1 MPLAAAL
8 PYIIGGAATVAGSA
22 YSAHEAKKG
31 VEAQVEAGDR
41 ASALEAQSADK
52 QLALQREIWEKQ
64 QADYK
69 SYLEQGTWGI
79 NRLGDLMRNQS
90 ATPQKP
96 AQTGGV
102 LSNLDSVNWNKG
114 NGFTSA
120 PAKTLASLSDVN
132 WGSGFGSAAP
142 LGFGLNGANILGDG
156 TANTSQPVNP
166 LIPNYDVM
174 NTVTDFSMPI
184 AQQAQAQAQTK
195 PTTQAQAQ
203 ATQYQNNANGG
214 FLNNPFDSY
223 LASKGVSNK
232 FDSSNTRLDSLM
244 KQGSGQLNNPFDT
257 YLKSKGVSNKF
268 DSSNTRLDSL
278 MKSGSGQLNNPFDS
292 YLASKGLA
300 GGKFDTSNPAYQFQ
314 LKQGQ
319 QALDRSSAARGMGY
333 SGAQMKASQEYGQG
347 LASQQYDK
355 EYNRASGEF
364 GDYYRM
370 AGNEYDRA
378 NQQHTNEY
386 NRASG
391 EFSDYYRMAGN
402 EYDRANQQYTNEYNR
417 ASGEF
422 GDYFNR
428 LAGLSQGGQQA
439 AGSMANAGSQYANSA
454 SNTFGNLSNAQT
466 SILGQQANARASGYA
481 ANANAIS
488 GGLNSLTNLYG
499 MSKFGGGNKN
509 SLSSWLN
516 SDM

>member
-8 PYIIGGAATVAGSA
+8 PSIISGVATVAPSVYGA
-22 YSAHEAKKG
+22 NQAKKG
-31 VEAQVEAGDR
+31 VNAQIEAGDR
-41 ASALEAQSADK
+41 AALMEQQSADK

-69 SYLEQGTWGI
+69 PYLEQGTWGI

-90 ATPQKP
+90 AIPQKP

-102 LSNLDSVNWNKG
+102 LSNLNNVNWNKG

-120 PAKTLASLSDVN
+120 PAK
-132 WGSGFGSAAP
+132 
-142 LGFGLNGANILGDG
+142 
-156 TANTSQPVNP
+156 TSQPVNP

-174 NTVTDFSMPI
+174 NTVPDFSMPI
-184 AQQAQAQAQTK
+184 AQQAQAQTK
-195 PTTQAQAQ
+195 PTTQAQ

-223 LASKGVSNK
+223 LASKGLSNK

-244 KQGSGQLNNPFDT
+244 KQGGGQLNNPFDV
-257 YLKSKGVSNKF
+257 YLKSKG
-268 DSSNTRLDSL
+268 LD
-278 MKSGSGQLNNPFDS
+278 
-292 YLASKGLA
+292 

-333 SGAQMKASQEYGQG
+333 SGAQMKAAQEFGQG

-364 GDYYRM
+364 G
-370 AGNEYDRA
+370 
-378 NQQHTNEY
+378 
-386 NRASG
+386 
-391 EFSDYYRMAGN
+391 DYYRMAGN

-439 AGSMANAGSQYANSA
+439 AGSMASAGSQYANSA

-466 SILGQQANARASGYA
+466 GILGQQANARASGYA
-481 ANANAIS
+481 ANANALS

-499 MSKFGGGNKN
+499 MSKYGGGNKN

>member
-1 MPLAAAL
+1 MPNPLLVAA
-8 PYIIGGAATVAGSA
+8 GGAIAGSAGSA

-90 ATPQKP
+90 ARPQKP

-102 LSNLDSVNWNKG
+102 LSNLNNVNWNKG

-120 PAKTLASLSDVN
+120 PAKTLASMSDVN
-132 WGSGFGSAAP
+132 WGNGFGSAAP

-174 NTVTDFSMPI
+174 NTVPDFSMPI
-184 AQQAQAQAQTK
+184 AQQAQAQTK

-214 FLNNPFDSY
+214 QLNNPFDSY

-244 KQGSGQLNNPFDT
+244 KQ
-257 YLKSKGVSNKF
+257 
-268 DSSNTRLDSL
+268 
-278 MKSGSGQLNNPFDS
+278 GSGQLNNPFDS

-466 SILGQQANARASGYA
+466 GILGQQANARASGYA
-481 ANANAIS
+481 ANANALS

-499 MSKFGGGNKN
+499 MSQYGGGNKN
-509 SLSSWLN
+509 SLSKWLN

>member
-8 PYIIGGAATVAGSA
+8 PYILGGATVASSVYGA
-22 YSAHEAKKG
+22 NQAKKASN
-31 VEAQVEAGDR
+31 AQVEAGDR

-69 SYLEQGTWGI
+69 PYLEQGTWGI

-90 ATPQKP
+90 AIPQKP

-102 LSNLDSVNWNKG
+102 LSNLNNVNWNKG

-120 PAKTLASLSDVN
+120 PAKTS
-132 WGSGFGSAAP
+132 
-142 LGFGLNGANILGDG
+142 
-156 TANTSQPVNP
+156 
-166 LIPNYDVM
+166 
-174 NTVTDFSMPI
+174 
-184 AQQAQAQAQTK
+184 QAQTK
-195 PTTQAQAQ
+195 PTTQAQ

-223 LASKGVSNK
+223 LASKGLSNK

-244 KQGSGQLNNPFDT
+244 KQGGGQLNNPFDV
-257 YLKSKGVSNKF
+257 YLKSKG
-268 DSSNTRLDSL
+268 LD
-278 MKSGSGQLNNPFDS
+278 
-292 YLASKGLA
+292 

-333 SGAQMKASQEYGQG
+333 SGAQMKAAQEFGQG

-364 GDYYRM
+364 G
-370 AGNEYDRA
+370 
-378 NQQHTNEY
+378 
-386 NRASG
+386 
-391 EFSDYYRMAGN
+391 DYYRMAGN

-439 AGSMANAGSQYANSA
+439 ASSMANTGSQYANSA

-466 SILGQQANARASGYA
+466 GILGQQANARASGYA
-481 ANANAIS
+481 ANANALS

-499 MSKFGGGNKN
+499 MSKYGGGNKN

>member
-1 MPLAAAL
+1 MSYLSRLEDKIKGVASDFDDSVRGAASDADDWRRENPYLSAMIPFTPENQAALAAGGAILGGGMAL
-8 PYIIGGAATVAGSA
+8 GGLGGAGAAAGGAAGAGAATGGGMTLGTLGSIGLGVGSIGA
-22 YSAHEAKKG
+22 SLYGANQAEKG
-31 VEAQVEAGDR
+31 VNAQIEAGDR
-41 ASALEAQSADK
+41 AALMEQQSADK

-69 SYLEQGTWGI
+69 PYLEQGQYGI
-79 NRLGDLMRNQS
+79 NTLGSLMKS
-90 ATPQKP
+90 
-96 AQTGGV
+96 
-102 LSNLDSVNWNKG
+102 
-114 NGFTSA
+114 
-120 PAKTLASLSDVN
+120 
-132 WGSGFGSAAP
+132 GSG
-142 LGFGLNGANILGDG
+142 
-156 TANTSQPVNP
+156 Q
-166 LIPNYDVM
+166 
-174 NTVTDFSMPI
+174 
-184 AQQAQAQAQTK
+184 
-195 PTTQAQAQ
+195 
-203 ATQYQNNANGG
+203 
-214 FLNNPFDSY
+214 LNNPFDSY
-223 LASKGVSNK
+223 LA
-232 FDSSNTRLDSLM
+232 
-244 KQGSGQLNNPFDT
+244 
-257 YLKSKGVSNKF
+257 SKGVSNKF

-378 NQQHTNEY
+378 NQQ
-386 NRASG
+386 
-391 EFSDYYRMAGN
+391 
-402 EYDRANQQYTNEYNR
+402 YTNEYNR

-466 SILGQQANARASGYA
+466 GILGQQANARASGYT
-481 ANANAIS
+481 ANANALS

-499 MSKFGGGNKN
+499 MSKYGGGNKN